1 MDRYPSTVVST
12 GRESVLTTNKV
23 LRNTYLL
30 LGATLAFS
38 AAMAGVAMAINL
50 PYFGLFTLLG
60 YFVLLFAVHK
70 TQNSGWGLVWTFA
83 LTGFM
88 GLTLGPI
95 LDLYLKALPNG
106 SQVVMTSLGTTA
118 AAFLGLS
125 AYAVTSKRDFS
136 FMGGFLAVGAIGA
149 FVLGLIAFFFNL
161 PTLSLVVSGM
171 FLLVSE
177 RHHPVPDERDHPRR
191 RDELHPRHR
200 DAVRQHLQHVPQP
213 AAPVG
218 CGVRRRLTS
227 H

>member
-38 AAMAGVAMAINL
+38 AAMAGVAMAIDL

-95 LDLYLKALPNG
+95 LDFYLKALPNG
-106 SQVVMTSLGTTA
+106 AQVVMTSLGITA

-149 FVLGLIAFFFNL
+149 FALGLIAYFFNM
-161 PTLSLVVSGM
+161 PTLALVVSGM
-171 FLLVSE
+171 FLLVASGLILYQTSE
-177 RHHPVPDERDHPRR
+177 IIRGGETNYILATVTLYVSIYNMFLSL
-191 RDELHPRHR
+191 LH
-200 DAVRQHLQHVPQP
+200 LL
-213 AAPVG
+213 
-218 CGVRRRLTS
+218 GVAS
-227 H
+227 GDD